1 MRASAES
8 NGRIKGRGRGLQN
21 IGRNCALTI
30 EKQGRQSLPLIHR
43 ICATNFK

>member
-1 MRASAES
+1 MRVSAES

-21 IGRNCALTI
+21 VGRNSALTI
-30 EKQGRQSLPLIHR
+30 ENQCRQSLPLIHR